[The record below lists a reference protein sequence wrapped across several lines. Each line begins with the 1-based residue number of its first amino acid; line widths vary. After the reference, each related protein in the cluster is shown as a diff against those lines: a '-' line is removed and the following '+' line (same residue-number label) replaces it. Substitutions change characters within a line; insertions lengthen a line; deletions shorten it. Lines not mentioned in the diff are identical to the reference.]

1 MCLGSGRNTTTATT
15 ATTTPFTSLTTTP
28 SRSPSFKTRGR
39 LFFLLRGHRRD
50 HARRRCCR
58 RVRVESPRPRPGAEP
73 TVLSSL
79 PSATGVGVVCACR
92 GLHAHVGRGARRG
105 QRRAAIGVGGG
116 AFDDDLRPARLA
128 LTYCSGSV
136 GSSSRCLK
144 LILVINTVSSV
155 RCRVDS
161 YRNIGD
167 VGEFGSI
174 AYRRRRANRAPPR
187 STDGVAFA
195 WSRVS
200 AASGKSDRATRKDG
214 RNDSKRYQ
222 HQRREVRRSISTI
235 VRKRRAA
242 VVVRNGGAATGAVN
256 SPFHDKDRRADRRD
270 FCRLRV
276 TAEFS
281 EGKEG

>member
-1 MCLGSGRNTTTATT
+1 MYSCSRVVVVDTAVRVE
-15 ATTTPFTSLTTTP
+15 TPP
-28 SRSPSFKTRGR
+28 QPPPQPPPHHSPHSQQHRPVHHRLKRGAAC
-39 LFFLLRGHRRD
+39 FFLLRGHRRD

-136 GSSSRCLK
+136 GSSSCCLK

-174 AYRRRRANRAPPR
+174 TYRRRRANRAPPR

-222 HQRREVRRSISTI
+222 HQRREV
-235 VRKRRAA
+235 
-242 VVVRNGGAATGAVN
+242 
-256 SPFHDKDRRADRRD
+256 
-270 FCRLRV
+270 
-276 TAEFS
+276 
-281 EGKEG
+281 